1 MRNGSPLE
9 GPGEG
14 VDLVPVPSTVPLCIY
29 NEIESETQQQH
40 MDMQCAHARPRER
53 KRLTTLPMLPTHT
66 PYNDVRSHMP
76 MPHVRAVEMPTHEL
90 LARTR
95 RLRGCQ

>member
-40 MDMQCAHARPRER
+40 G
-53 KRLTTLPMLPTHT
+53 TWT
-66 PYNDVRSHMP
+66 
-76 MPHVRAVEMPTHEL
+76 
-90 LARTR
+90 
-95 RLRGCQ
+95 